1 MAAVAVSLFHN
12 THDACSGYGFPRA
25 QQHSVIGVWDEASA
39 FLLSKLFPRPSSQVV
54 PAKPVQRCS
63 ELISKEFCL
72 TTRRHTNTNPRW
84 VINLPATR
92 RWTKT
97 FPTIGADVWN
107 VFLRIQIL
115 ALEGYVAERFGRKE
129 EEKSRST
136 GDAIV
141 CMNRNRDF
149 LAIFI
154 HQSVFAFPLHST
166 ALFVLHVHVCQCRPC
181 PFRWWPLRQLWQDA
195 TEADARFGQVCAQVE
210 EAGLQLPKK
219 IYYIYNHPPPKK
231 VQERGGTLPN
241 LYFLRVFS

>member
-1 MAAVAVSLFHN
+1 MFGTNFKRVLSHN
-12 THDACSGYGFPRA
+12 TKA
-25 QQHSVIGVWDEASA
+25 
-39 FLLSKLFPRPSSQVV
+39 
-54 PAKPVQRCS
+54 
-63 ELISKEFCL
+63 
-72 TTRRHTNTNPRW
+72 TNTNPRW

-107 VFLRIQIL
+107 VRIQIL

-136 GDAIV
+136 IV

-181 PFRWWPLRQLWQDA
+181 AFRWWPLRQLWQHA
-195 TEADARFGQVCAQVE
+195 TEADARFGQVCAQGGGSWV
-210 EAGLQLPKK
+210 AAAKK
-219 IYYIYNHPPPKK
+219 DTIYISIYIYMNLYYIMQN
-231 VQERGGTLPN
+231 N
-241 LYFLRVFS
+241 AD